1 MEFERLAGKVPDSK
15 ELKRRVEHV
24 RQIIVHHPKYENLLE
39 ELETLLNLS
48 EGSVSP
54 DGLFIIGPTGAGKS
68 TVTKEF
74 TARYPR
80 EIKETDDRVYTHIPV
95 LRVVVP
101 PKATPRMLASK
112 ILEDMGDPF
121 SHKGSES
128 ELTSRIHHFAKELG
142 IKGFIFD
149 EFQHLIDADTEYVLA
164 TASNWV
170 KTFTEEIGIAVILCG
185 MPESVKV
192 FISNPQLDRRFCNKV
207 ALEAFA
213 YGTVEEILT
222 FRVFLQKVDKMLP
235 FAELA
240 NLADPRMADK
250 LYFISMGIPFYV
262 MKLLEYATYIAAKA
276 GADKITEAH
285 LEKALMKVKQVA
297 RPFVANPFADPNFDL
312 EAALGTE
319 NDAMNKYKE
328 KLMIKRKKG
337 RNSQKAQGPSL
348 NV

>member
-1 MEFERLAGKVPDSK
+1 MEFERLEGKVPDLK

-24 RQIIVHHPKYENLLE
+24 KKIIVHHPKYDNLLE
-39 ELETLLNLS
+39 EMEMILDLS

-54 DGLFIIGPTGAGKS
+54 DGLFIFGPTGAGKT

-74 TARYPR
+74 TAKYPR
-80 EIKETDDRVYTHIPV
+80 EIKVTDDREYTHIPI

-112 ILEDMGDPF
+112 VLEDMGDPF

-128 ELTSRIHHFAKELG
+128 ELTSRIHFFVKELG
-142 IKGFIFD
+142 IKVIIFD

-185 MPESVKV
+185 MPESVKI

-207 ALEAFA
+207 ALEPFA

-222 FRVFLQKVDKMLP
+222 FRVFLQKIDTLLP
-235 FAELA
+235 LAELA
-240 NLADPRMADK
+240 NLAHPRIADK
-250 LYFISMGIPFYV
+250 LYYISNGVPFYV
-262 MKLLEYATYIAAKA
+262 MKLLEYATYIAVKT
-276 GADKITEAH
+276 GSDNITESH
-285 LEKALMKVKQVA
+285 LAKALMKVKQVA
-297 RPFVANPFADPNFDL
+297 RPFVGNPFNEPHFDL
-312 EAALGTE
+312 EAALKTE
-319 NDAMNKYKE
+319 EDAMNKYKE

-337 RNSQKAQGPSL
+337 KRVQKNNMPVLNS
-348 NV
+348 

>member
-1 MEFERLAGKVPDSK
+1 MDFERLDGKAPDSK

-24 RQIIVHHPKYENLLE
+24 KKIIVHHPKYENLLE
-39 ELETLLNLS
+39 EMETIIDLS
-48 EGSVSP
+48 DDSVSP
-54 DGLFIIGPTGAGKS
+54 DCLYIFGPTGAGKS
-68 TVTKEF
+68 TVTREF

-80 EIKETDDRVYTHIPV
+80 AMKETDDRAYMHIPV

-112 ILEDMGDPF
+112 VLEDMGDPF

-142 IKGFIFD
+142 IRVFIFD

-185 MPESVKV
+185 MPESVKI
-192 FISNPQLDRRFCNKV
+192 FISNTQLDRRFCNKV

-213 YGTVEEILT
+213 YGTVEEILI
-222 FRVFLQKVDKMLP
+222 FRIFLQKVDKLLP

-240 NLADPRMADK
+240 NLADPRIADK
-250 LYFISMGIPFYV
+250 LYYISNGIPFYV
-262 MKLLEYATYIAAKA
+262 MKLLEYTTYIAVKA
-276 GADKITEAH
+276 GADKIAESH
-285 LEKALMKVKQVA
+285 LAKALLKVKQVA
-297 RPFVANPFADPNFDL
+297 RPFVGNPFSEPHFDL
-312 EAALGTE
+312 EAALKAEG
-319 NDAMNKYKE
+319 DAMNKYKE
-328 KLMIKRKKG
+328 KLMIKRKKP
-337 RNSQKAQGPSL
+337 RNSRMAQGPAL
-348 NV
+348 DL